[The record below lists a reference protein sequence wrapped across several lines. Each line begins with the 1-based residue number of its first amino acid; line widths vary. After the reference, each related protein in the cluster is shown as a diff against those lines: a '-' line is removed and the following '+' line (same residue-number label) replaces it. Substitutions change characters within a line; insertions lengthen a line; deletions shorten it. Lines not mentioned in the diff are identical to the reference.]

1 MPEKNALS
9 PAPPGRDCPLC
20 PRLVRYR
27 EEYRSLH
34 PDWFNAPVPS
44 FGPLTA
50 RLLVVGQAPGVN
62 GANRTGRP
70 FTGDVAGRLLYPV
83 LTQFGFASGLFQE
96 RPDDGFKLIDCRV
109 TNAVRCA
116 PPQHKLEPSDNN
128 NCLPYLRAEISALS
142 KLRIMLALGGKAHN
156 AALRAFNLK
165 VSQYKFQ
172 HGAFHP
178 LTDNLVLV
186 DSFHTSQYNVNT
198 GRLTPAMFENVI
210 ADISKFLKTGRP

>member
-1 MPEKNALS
+1 MTTAL
-9 PAPPGRDCPLC
+9 PGRDCPLC
-20 PRLVRYR
+20 PRLVKYR
-27 EEYRSLH
+27 EEYRGLH

-44 FGPLTA
+44 FGPLNA

-83 LTQFGFASGLFQE
+83 LTTFGFATGTFQE
-96 RPDDGFKLIDCRV
+96 RPDDGMELVDCRV

-116 PPQHKLEPSDNN
+116 PPQHKLETSDNI
-128 NCLPYLRAEISALS
+128 NCLPFLIAEINKLP

-156 AALRAFNLK
+156 SVLRALNLK
-165 VSQYKFQ
+165 ASQYKFQ
-172 HGAFHP
+172 HGAFHTLP
-178 LTDNLVLV
+178 NQLTLV

-198 GRLTPAMFENVI
+198 GRLTIAMFEKVV
-210 ADISKFLKTGRP
+210 ADIAAILKT